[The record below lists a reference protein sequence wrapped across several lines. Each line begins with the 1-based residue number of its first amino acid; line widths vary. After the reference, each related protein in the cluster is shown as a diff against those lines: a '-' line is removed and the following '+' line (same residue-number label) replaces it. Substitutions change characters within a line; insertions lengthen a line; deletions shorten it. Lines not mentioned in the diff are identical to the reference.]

1 MFPSPS
7 FLSFFPS
14 GTPLVNVSKFPSLKG
29 LVDYGHSKSMKMGWY
44 DNNCICMDEYTLQS
58 NAAWAEMCYA
68 GDMAQVVAAGFDGI
82 KIDNCGDDQVR
93 RRGGGGRGGGGGR
106 CCSVC
111 AVCSVCTVCV

>member
-7 FLSFFPS
+7 SSPSFS

-29 LVDYGHSKSMKMGWY
+29 LVDYGHSKNMKMGWY

-58 NAAWAEMCYA
+58 NATWAEMCYA

-93 RRGGGGRGGGGGR
+93 R
-106 CCSVC
+106 
-111 AVCSVCTVCV
+111 